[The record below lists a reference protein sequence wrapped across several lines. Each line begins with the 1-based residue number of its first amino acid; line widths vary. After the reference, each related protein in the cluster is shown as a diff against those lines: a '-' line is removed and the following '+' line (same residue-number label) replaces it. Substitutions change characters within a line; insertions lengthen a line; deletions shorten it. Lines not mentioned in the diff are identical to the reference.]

1 MFRFAAAFLIS
12 FMLCTFPVQAA
23 GFEQTFK
30 EAQAAYKTGKYAD
43 AAKLFAQTA
52 DLLKKAKET
61 AKAQMV
67 LGNAAIAYMQAEDYA
82 SAVKVYENLL
92 SNPGKT
98 EQGVLLKS
106 YKNLVIC
113 HSHLEQHA
121 LKIQTLER
129 MMQALPKLPKAEI
142 SNVYAQMGD
151 AYRALEIYAP
161 ASAAYDK
168 AAHLLPQDADP
179 RVRGRLLTAMGLC
192 QGNMGDFTGASENLA
207 KARELAARISEPL
220 TVAESDSNLGILYWE
235 RGDYPQALQLLNNS
249 LETERKNTLRRNE
262 GVDLNNLGLVK
273 KSMGYFPDAM
283 RAFEDALAIAR
294 EVGNVKDEAIAL
306 SNRALLNRITGK
318 LSEARADY
326 RAALELYERTGFQ
339 EGKAGA
345 LLGVGKIAEREDR
358 DLETALN
365 CYREALDIYSQL
377 RLPRNQA
384 EALLQIGGVL
394 KQTALPGRT
403 SRDLVFDDE
412 PTVPKIDKTEALAE
426 AEKAYQSALLLAEQ
440 VGSKEMLWAAHQGL
454 GFCAFQKGQPE
465 DALEHYTFA
474 INLVTAMRTSLESV
488 ELLGEYMAGKEDL
501 YSEAMEVC
509 ARLHGETQDVKYLEM
524 QMQFDETLRNEIQ
537 KASAALVR
545 MEFADTDKQK
555 LYDKLVT
562 LGRKQAKAESS
573 VPVVVSVSADAS
585 EETKLVHKIK
595 TEEAEKQKATVQQ
608 LDQEYQT
615 FLTEWKEKYP
625 GDAVIFESSA
635 RLDIPKIQQALS
647 DDQGL
652 IHYMELPDQ
661 LIIVYI
667 SKHGVDSRLVNIS
680 QQELNNI
687 IQREFLVEYI
697 EGYGHK
703 KTTPTQKE
711 EQKYFDKSI
720 FILSK
725 LYTYLIDPIQDL
737 ISEKNRLYISA
748 SGFLAQVPFSAL
760 VSGTHNG
767 KPNFLIE
774 QYDIGYIRPSF
785 IYTLNRDN
793 PKGKVKKMLAV
804 ANPYNINFA
813 MPLLLGTIS
822 EVEKANNFLKVD
834 QIEKTI
840 GLEALKENQKTG
852 EQESIIEYI
861 SSIFP
866 QLPNP
871 PDRPTEKWFR
881 EKITNNTYEI
891 IYFAT
896 HGMPYSNT
904 YSTLKPAIKAKN
916 KGTNIGD
923 SWEKAIKMVERNL
936 NTQSPLNGF
945 LYLSSNPEDNIL
957 ENDINKEQDGLLTI
971 KEIIE
976 LPDSN
981 FFNTRYVILS
991 ACNTGVTFV
1000 PFYIKN
1006 DFGDELFNNKEIE
1019 KDLRNIGWIP
1029 GIDQVSFVETFMR
1042 KGVLNV
1048 FGTLWF
1054 ADDEMSSIIM
1064 TKFMYNLIEQGEN
1077 TDAVSAF
1084 SSAQRSIV
1092 VDAKNNK
1099 KIGSFS
1105 IPHHP
1110 FLWAVGAVFGK

>member
-1 MFRFAAAFLIS
+1 MFRFAAAFLVS
-12 FMLCTFPVQAA
+12 FMLCTAPVQAA

-43 AAKLFAQTA
+43 AARLFVQTA

-82 SAVKVYENLL
+82 SAVTIYENLL
-92 SNPGKT
+92 SNPGKAD
-98 EQGVLLKS
+98 QKILLNS

-129 MMQALPKLPKAEI
+129 MMQALPKLPKAEL

-192 QGNMGDFTGASENLA
+192 QGNLGDFASASESLTQA
-207 KARELAARISEPL
+207 KELAARISEPL
-220 TVAESDSNLGILYWE
+220 TLAESGSNLGILYWE

-384 EALLQIGGVL
+384 EALLQIGGVF

-412 PTVPKIDKTEALAE
+412 PAVPKIDKTEALAE
-426 AEKAYQSALLLAEQ
+426 AEKAYQSAFQLAEQ

-454 GFCAFQKGQPE
+454 GFCAFQKGRPE
-465 DALEHYTFA
+465 EALEHYTLA

-509 ARLHGETQDVKYLEM
+509 ARLHEATQDVKYLEM

-537 KASAALVR
+537 KASAALVQ
-545 MEFADTDKQK
+545 MEFADANKQK
-555 LYDKLVT
+555 LYDKLVA

-573 VPVVVSVSADAS
+573 VPVVAPVPADAS

-595 TEEAEKQKATVQQ
+595 TEEAKKQKATVQQ
-608 LDQEYQT
+608 LDQDYQT
-615 FLTEWKEKYP
+615 LLTEWKEKYP

-647 DDQGL
+647 DDQIL
-652 IHYMELPDQ
+652 LHYMQFTDQ
-661 LIIVYI
+661 LIIVCI
-667 SKHGVDSRLVNIS
+667 SNDKVDSRIINVS
-680 QQELNNI
+680 QKELNDI
-687 IQREFLVEYI
+687 IQKKFLVEYI
-697 EGYGHK
+697 EGYGRNDDN
-703 KTTPTQKE
+703 QKE
-711 EQKYFDKSI
+711 EQYLNKSI
-720 FILSK
+720 SILSN
-725 LYTYLIDPIQDL
+725 LYTYLINPIHDL
-737 ISEKNRLYISA
+737 VLNKNRLYIS
-748 SGFLAQVPFSAL
+748 SDGFLAQVPFCAL
-760 VSGTHNG
+760 VSDIHNG
-767 KPNFLIE
+767 KPIFLIE
-774 QYDIGYIRPSF
+774 KYDIAYIRPSF
-785 IYTLNRDN
+785 IYALNRAN
-793 PKGKVKKMLAV
+793 PKVKVKKMLAV
-804 ANPYNINFA
+804 ANPYNINFS
-813 MPLLLGTIS
+813 MPLLPGTIS
-822 EVEKANNFLKVD
+822 EIERANNFLKVD
-834 QIEKTI
+834 QLEKTI
-840 GLEALKENQKTG
+840 GLEALKENKETKKP
-852 EQESIIEYI
+852 ESIQEYI
-861 SSIFP
+861 SNIFP
-866 QLPNP
+866 ELPIP
-871 PDRPTEKWFR
+871 PDRPTEQWFR
-881 EKITNNTYEI
+881 EKIANNTYEI

-904 YSTLKPAIKAKN
+904 YSTLKPAIKKAKN
-916 KGTNIGD
+916 NGKLSD
-923 SWEKAIKMVERNL
+923 EWKRKIKMAEKNL

-945 LYLSSNPEDNIL
+945 LYLSSNFDDNIFD
-957 ENDINKEQDGLLTI
+957 NDIAKEQDGLLTM

-976 LPDSN
+976 LPDSQ
-981 FFNTRYVILS
+981 FINTRYVILS

-1000 PFYIKN
+1000 PLYIKN
-1006 DFGDELFNNKEIE
+1006 DFSDALFDDKEIE

-1029 GIDQVSFVETFMR
+1029 GIDQISFVETFMK

-1048 FGTLWF
+1048 YATLWF
-1054 ADDEMSSIIM
+1054 ADDKASAHLLSHFVKELVSQGQ
-1064 TKFMYNLIEQGEN
+1064 EQ
-1077 TDAVSAF
+1077 DAVAAF
-1084 SSAQRSIV
+1084 SKAQRNFII
-1092 VDAKNNK
+1092 DCKEGKNPL
-1099 KIGSFS
+1099 GYPS
-1105 IPHHP
+1105 PPLHP
-1110 FLWAVGAVFGK
+1110 YFWAVGALFGK

>member
-1 MFRFAAAFLIS
+1 MFRFAAAFLVS
-12 FMLCTFPVQAA
+12 FMLCTLPVQAA

-30 EAQAAYKTGKYAD
+30 EAQAAYKTRKYAD
-43 AAKLFAQTA
+43 AARLFVQTA

-82 SAVKVYENLL
+82 SAVTIYENLL
-92 SNPGKT
+92 SNPGKAD
-98 EQGVLLKS
+98 QKILLKS

-192 QGNMGDFTGASENLA
+192 QGNMGDFASASESLTQA
-207 KARELAARISEPL
+207 KELAARISEPL

-412 PTVPKIDKTEALAE
+412 PTVPKIGKTEALAE

-465 DALEHYTFA
+465 EALEHYTFA

-509 ARLHGETQDVKYLEM
+509 ARLHEATQDVKYLEM

-545 MEFADTDKQK
+545 MEFADTNKQK
-555 LYDKLVT
+555 LYDKLVA
-562 LGRKQAKAESS
+562 LGRKQAKAEST
-573 VPVVVSVSADAS
+573 VPVVAPVPADAS

-595 TEEAEKQKATVQQ
+595 TEEAKKQRATVQQ
-608 LDQEYQT
+608 LDQDYQT
-615 FLTEWKEKYP
+615 LLAEWKEKYP

-647 DDQGL
+647 DDQIL
-652 IHYMELPDQ
+652 LHYMQLTDQ
-661 LIIVYI
+661 LIIVCI
-667 SKHGVDSRLVNIS
+667 SKDKVDSRIINVS
-680 QQELNNI
+680 QKELNDI
-687 IQREFLVEYI
+687 IQKKFLVEYI
-697 EGYGHK
+697 EGYGRNDDH
-703 KTTPTQKE
+703 QKE
-711 EQKYFDKSI
+711 ELYLNKSI
-720 FILSK
+720 SILSN
-725 LYTYLIDPIQDL
+725 LYTYLINPIQDL
-737 ISEKNRLYISA
+737 VLNKNRLYIS
-748 SGFLAQVPFSAL
+748 SDGFLAQVPFCAL
-760 VSGTHNG
+760 VSDIYNG

-774 QYDIGYIRPSF
+774 KYDIAYIRPSF
-785 IYTLNRDN
+785 IYTLNRAN
-793 PKGKVKKMLAV
+793 PKGKIKKMLAV

-813 MPLLLGTIS
+813 MRLLPGTIS

-834 QIEKTI
+834 QLEKTI
-840 GLEALKENQKTG
+840 GLEALKENEITKK
-852 EQESIIEYI
+852 QESIQEYI

-866 QLPNP
+866 ELPTP

-881 EKITNNTYEI
+881 DKINNNTYEI

-904 YSTLKPAIKAKN
+904 YSTLKPAIKKAKN
-916 KGTNIGD
+916 NGNLSDAWKR
-923 SWEKAIKMVERNL
+923 KIKMAEKNL

-945 LYLSSNPEDNIL
+945 LYLSSNLDDNIFD
-957 ENDINKEQDGLLTI
+957 NDIAKEQDGLLTM

-976 LPDSN
+976 LPDSQ
-981 FFNTRYVILS
+981 FINTRYVILS

-1000 PFYIKN
+1000 PLYIKN
-1006 DFGDELFNNKEIE
+1006 DFGDALFDDKEIE

-1029 GIDQVSFVETFMR
+1029 GIDQISFVETFMK

-1048 FGTLWF
+1048 YATLWF
-1054 ADDEMSSIIM
+1054 ADDKASAHLLSY
-1064 TKFMYNLIEQGEN
+1064 FMKELVSQGQEQ
-1077 TDAVSAF
+1077 DAVAAF
-1084 SSAQRSIV
+1084 SKAQRNFIT
-1092 VDAKNNK
+1092 DCKEGKNPL
-1099 KIGSFS
+1099 GYPS
-1105 IPHHP
+1105 PPLHP
-1110 FLWAVGAVFGK
+1110 YFWAVGALFGK

>member
-1 MFRFAAAFLIS
+1 MFRFAAAFLVS
-12 FMLCTFPVQAA
+12 FMLCTLPVQAA
-23 GFEQTFK
+23 VFEQTFK

-43 AAKLFAQTA
+43 AARLFVQTA

-82 SAVKVYENLL
+82 SAVTIYENLL
-92 SNPGKT
+92 SNPGKAD
-98 EQGVLLKS
+98 QKILLKS

-192 QGNMGDFTGASENLA
+192 QGNMGDFASASESLTQA
-207 KARELAARISEPL
+207 KELAARISEPL

-412 PTVPKIDKTEALAE
+412 PTVPKIGKTEALAE

-465 DALEHYTFA
+465 EALEHYTFA

-509 ARLHGETQDVKYLEM
+509 ARLHEATQDVKYLEM

-545 MEFADTDKQK
+545 MEFADTNKQK
-555 LYDKLVT
+555 LYDKLVA
-562 LGRKQAKAESS
+562 LGRKQAKAEST
-573 VPVVVSVSADAS
+573 VPVVAPVPADAS

-595 TEEAEKQKATVQQ
+595 TEEAKKQRATVQQ
-608 LDQEYQT
+608 LDQDYQT
-615 FLTEWKEKYP
+615 LLAEWKEKYP

-647 DDQGL
+647 DDQIL
-652 IHYMELPDQ
+652 LHYMQLTDQ
-661 LIIVYI
+661 LIIVCI
-667 SKHGVDSRLVNIS
+667 SKDKVDSRIINVS
-680 QQELNNI
+680 QKELNDI
-687 IQREFLVEYI
+687 IQKKFLVEYI
-697 EGYGHK
+697 EGYGRNDDH
-703 KTTPTQKE
+703 QKE
-711 EQKYFDKSI
+711 ELYLNKSI
-720 FILSK
+720 SILSN
-725 LYTYLIDPIQDL
+725 LYTYLINPIQDL
-737 ISEKNRLYISA
+737 VLNKNRLYIS
-748 SGFLAQVPFSAL
+748 SDGFLAQVPFCAL
-760 VSGTHNG
+760 VSDIYNG

-774 QYDIGYIRPSF
+774 KYDIAYIRPSF
-785 IYTLNRDN
+785 IYTLNRAN
-793 PKGKVKKMLAV
+793 PKGKIKKMLAV

-813 MPLLLGTIS
+813 MRLLPGTIS

-834 QIEKTI
+834 QLEKTI
-840 GLEALKENQKTG
+840 GLEALKENEITKK
-852 EQESIIEYI
+852 QESIQEYI

-866 QLPNP
+866 ELPTP

-881 EKITNNTYEI
+881 DKINNNTYEI

-904 YSTLKPAIKAKN
+904 YSTLKPAIKKAKN
-916 KGTNIGD
+916 NGNLSDAWKR
-923 SWEKAIKMVERNL
+923 KIKMAEKNL

-945 LYLSSNPEDNIL
+945 LYLSSNLDDNIFD
-957 ENDINKEQDGLLTI
+957 NDIAKEQDGLLTM

-976 LPDSN
+976 LPDSQ
-981 FFNTRYVILS
+981 FINTRYVILS

-1000 PFYIKN
+1000 PLYIKN
-1006 DFGDELFNNKEIE
+1006 DFGDALFDDKEIE

-1029 GIDQVSFVETFMR
+1029 GIDQISFVETFMK

-1048 FGTLWF
+1048 YATLWF
-1054 ADDEMSSIIM
+1054 ADDKASAHLLSY
-1064 TKFMYNLIEQGEN
+1064 FMKELVSQGQEQ
-1077 TDAVSAF
+1077 DAVAAF
-1084 SSAQRSIV
+1084 SKAQRNFIT
-1092 VDAKNNK
+1092 DCKEGKNPL
-1099 KIGSFS
+1099 GYPS
-1105 IPHHP
+1105 PPLHP
-1110 FLWAVGAVFGK
+1110 YFWAVGALFGK

>member
-1 MFRFAAAFLIS
+1 MFRFAAAFLVS
-12 FMLCTFPVQAA
+12 FMLCTLPVQAA

-43 AAKLFAQTA
+43 AARLFVQTA

-82 SAVKVYENLL
+82 SAVTIYENLL
-92 SNPGKT
+92 SNPGKAD
-98 EQGVLLKS
+98 QKILLKS

-192 QGNMGDFTGASENLA
+192 QGNMGDFASASESLTQA
-207 KARELAARISEPL
+207 KELAARISEPL

-306 SNRALLNRITGK
+306 SNRTLLNRITGK

-412 PTVPKIDKTEALAE
+412 PTVPKIGKTEALAE

-465 DALEHYTFA
+465 EALEHYTFA

-509 ARLHGETQDVKYLEM
+509 ARLHEATQDVKYLEM

-545 MEFADTDKQK
+545 MEFADTNKQK
-555 LYDKLVT
+555 LYDKLVA
-562 LGRKQAKAESS
+562 LGRKQAKAEST
-573 VPVVVSVSADAS
+573 VPVVAPVPADAS

-595 TEEAEKQKATVQQ
+595 TEEAKKQRATVQQ
-608 LDQEYQT
+608 LDQDYQT
-615 FLTEWKEKYP
+615 LLAEWKEKYP

-647 DDQGL
+647 DDQIL
-652 IHYMELPDQ
+652 LHYMQLTDQ
-661 LIIVYI
+661 LIIVCI
-667 SKHGVDSRLVNIS
+667 SKDKVDSRIINVS
-680 QQELNNI
+680 QKELNDI
-687 IQREFLVEYI
+687 IQKKFLVEYI
-697 EGYGHK
+697 EGYGRNDDH
-703 KTTPTQKE
+703 QKE
-711 EQKYFDKSI
+711 ELYLNKSI
-720 FILSK
+720 SILSN
-725 LYTYLIDPIQDL
+725 LYTYLINPIQDL
-737 ISEKNRLYISA
+737 VLNKNRLYIS
-748 SGFLAQVPFSAL
+748 SDGFLAQVPFCAL
-760 VSGTHNG
+760 VSDIYNG

-774 QYDIGYIRPSF
+774 KYDIAYIRPSF
-785 IYTLNRDN
+785 IYTLNRAN
-793 PKGKVKKMLAV
+793 PKGKIKKMLAV

-813 MPLLLGTIS
+813 MRLLPGTIS

-834 QIEKTI
+834 QLEKTI
-840 GLEALKENQKTG
+840 GLEALKENEITKK
-852 EQESIIEYI
+852 QESIQEYI

-866 QLPNP
+866 ELPTP

-881 EKITNNTYEI
+881 DKINNNTYEI

-904 YSTLKPAIKAKN
+904 YSTLKPAIKKAKN
-916 KGTNIGD
+916 NGNLSDAWKR
-923 SWEKAIKMVERNL
+923 KIKMAEKNL

-945 LYLSSNPEDNIL
+945 LYLSSNLDDNIFD
-957 ENDINKEQDGLLTI
+957 NDIAKEQDGLLTM

-976 LPDSN
+976 LPDSQ
-981 FFNTRYVILS
+981 FINTRYVILS

-1000 PFYIKN
+1000 PLYIKN
-1006 DFGDELFNNKEIE
+1006 DFGDALFDDKEIE

-1029 GIDQVSFVETFMR
+1029 GIDQISFVETFMK

-1048 FGTLWF
+1048 YATLWF
-1054 ADDEMSSIIM
+1054 ADDKASAHLLSY
-1064 TKFMYNLIEQGEN
+1064 FMKELVSQGQEQ
-1077 TDAVSAF
+1077 DAVAAF
-1084 SSAQRSIV
+1084 SKAQRNFIT
-1092 VDAKNNK
+1092 DCKEGKNPL
-1099 KIGSFS
+1099 GYPS
-1105 IPHHP
+1105 PPLHP
-1110 FLWAVGAVFGK
+1110 YFWAVGALFGK

>member
-1 MFRFAAAFLIS
+1 MFRFAAAFLVS
-12 FMLCTFPVQAA
+12 FMLCTLPVQAA

-43 AAKLFAQTA
+43 AARLFVQTA

-82 SAVKVYENLL
+82 SAVTIYENLL
-92 SNPGKT
+92 SNPGKAD
-98 EQGVLLKS
+98 QKILLKS

-192 QGNMGDFTGASENLA
+192 QGNMGDFASASESLTQA
-207 KARELAARISEPL
+207 KELAARISEPL

-412 PTVPKIDKTEALAE
+412 PTVPKIGKTEALAE

-454 GFCAFQKGQPE
+454 GFCSFQKGQPE
-465 DALEHYTFA
+465 EALEHYTFA

-509 ARLHGETQDVKYLEM
+509 ARLHEATQDVKYLEM

-545 MEFADTDKQK
+545 MEFADTNKQK
-555 LYDKLVT
+555 LYDKLVA
-562 LGRKQAKAESS
+562 LGRKQAKAEST
-573 VPVVVSVSADAS
+573 VPVVAPVPADAS

-595 TEEAEKQKATVQQ
+595 TEEAKKQRATVQQ
-608 LDQEYQT
+608 LDQDYQT
-615 FLTEWKEKYP
+615 LLAEWKEKYP

-647 DDQGL
+647 DDQIL
-652 IHYMELPDQ
+652 LHYMQLTDQ
-661 LIIVYI
+661 LIIVCI
-667 SKHGVDSRLVNIS
+667 SKDKVDSRIINVS
-680 QQELNNI
+680 QKELNDI
-687 IQREFLVEYI
+687 IQKKFLVEYI
-697 EGYGHK
+697 EGYGRNDDH
-703 KTTPTQKE
+703 QKE
-711 EQKYFDKSI
+711 ELYLNKSI
-720 FILSK
+720 SILSN
-725 LYTYLIDPIQDL
+725 LYTYLINPIQDL
-737 ISEKNRLYISA
+737 VLNKNRLYIS
-748 SGFLAQVPFSAL
+748 SDGFLAQVPFCAL
-760 VSGTHNG
+760 VSDIYNG

-774 QYDIGYIRPSF
+774 KYDIAYIRPSF
-785 IYTLNRDN
+785 IYTLNRAN
-793 PKGKVKKMLAV
+793 PKGKIKKMLAV

-813 MPLLLGTIS
+813 MRLLPGTIS

-834 QIEKTI
+834 QLEKTI
-840 GLEALKENQKTG
+840 GLEALKENEITKK
-852 EQESIIEYI
+852 QESIQEYI

-866 QLPNP
+866 ELPTP

-881 EKITNNTYEI
+881 DKINNNTYEI

-904 YSTLKPAIKAKN
+904 YSTLKPAIKKAKN
-916 KGTNIGD
+916 NGNLSDAWKR
-923 SWEKAIKMVERNL
+923 KIKMAEKNL

-945 LYLSSNPEDNIL
+945 LYLSSNLDDNIFD
-957 ENDINKEQDGLLTI
+957 NDIAKEQDGLLTM

-976 LPDSN
+976 LPDSQ
-981 FFNTRYVILS
+981 FINTRYVILS

-1000 PFYIKN
+1000 PLYIKN
-1006 DFGDELFNNKEIE
+1006 DFGDALFDDKEIE

-1029 GIDQVSFVETFMR
+1029 GIDQISFVETFMK

-1048 FGTLWF
+1048 YATLWF
-1054 ADDEMSSIIM
+1054 ADDKASAHLLSY
-1064 TKFMYNLIEQGEN
+1064 FMKELVSQGQEQ
-1077 TDAVSAF
+1077 DAVAAF
-1084 SSAQRSIV
+1084 SKAQRNFIT
-1092 VDAKNNK
+1092 DCKEGKNPL
-1099 KIGSFS
+1099 GYPS
-1105 IPHHP
+1105 PPLHP
-1110 FLWAVGAVFGK
+1110 YFWAVGALFGK

>member
-1 MFRFAAAFLIS
+1 MFRFAAAFLVS

-82 SAVKVYENLL
+82 SAVTVYENLL

-98 EQGVLLKS
+98 DQKVLLKS

-192 QGNMGDFTGASENLA
+192 QGNMGDFAGASENLA
-207 KARELAARISEPL
+207 KAKELAARINEPL
-220 TVAESDSNLGILYWE
+220 TLAESDSNLGILYWE
-235 RGDYPQALQLLNNS
+235 RGDYPQALQLLNGS

-273 KSMGYFPDAM
+273 KSMGYFPDAI

-294 EVGNVKDEAIAL
+294 EVGNAKDEAIAL

-358 DLETALN
+358 DLETALS

-377 RLPRNQA
+377 YLPRNQA

-474 INLVTAMRTSLESV
+474 INLVTTMRTSLESV

-573 VPVVVSVSADAS
+573 VPVVASVSADAS

-595 TEEAEKQKATVQQ
+595 TEEAEKQKTTVQQ
-608 LDQEYQT
+608 LDQDYQT
-615 FLTEWKEKYP
+615 LLTEWKEKYP

-647 DDQGL
+647 DDQVL
-652 IHYMELPDQ
+652 LHYMQLTDQ
-661 LIIVYI
+661 LVIVCI
-667 SKHGVDSRLVNIS
+667 SKYRIESKIVNIS
-680 QQELNNI
+680 QKELNNLI
-687 IQREFLVEYI
+687 CKEFLVKYI
-697 EGYGHK
+697 EGSRSLGKSPESDK
-703 KTTPTQKE
+703 KH
-711 EQKYFDKSI
+711 FSI
-720 FILSK
+720 AINILSE
-725 LYTYLIDPIQDL
+725 LYKYLINPIEVN
-737 ISEKNRLYISA
+737 IAHKRTLYIS
-748 SGFLAQVPFSAL
+748 SGGFLAQVPFSAL
-760 VSGTHNG
+760 ISSIENKIPH
-767 KPNFLIE
+767 FLVE
-774 QYDIGYIRPSF
+774 KFNIGNIRPSF
-785 IYTLNRDN
+785 ISALYVADQKKPARTL
-793 PKGKVKKMLAV
+793 LAV
-804 ANPYNINFA
+804 GNPHNKNIVILKDLPGA
-813 MPLLLGTIS
+813 KK
-822 EVEKANNFLKVD
+822 EVENIYNFLSKHSMETDVKY
-834 QIEKTI
+834 EE
-840 GLEALKENQKTG
+840 EATDIWMIDKFT
-852 EQESIIEYI
+852 
-861 SSIFP
+861 
-866 QLPNP
+866 
-871 PDRPTEKWFR
+871 
-881 EKITNNTYEI
+881 TNSYEI
-891 IYFAT
+891 LYFAT
-896 HGMPYSNT
+896 HGVPYSEIYYT
-904 YSTLKPAIKAKN
+904 YDLFYKQVSEQFGEEKIKA
-916 KGTNIGD
+916 
-923 SWEKAIKMVERNL
+923 EKEFITDNL
-936 NTQSPLNGF
+936 PTFSPLNG
-945 LYLSSNPEDNIL
+945 YLFMSPNEIKKSS
-957 ENDINKEQDGLLTI
+957 GLLTI
-971 KEIIE
+971 KKIME
-976 LPDSN
+976 LPDSS
-981 FFNTRYVILS
+981 FVNTRYVILS
-991 ACNTGVTFV
+991 ACNTGVTFA
-1000 PFYIKN
+1000 PKTLKKDITINKFLESK
-1006 DFGDELFNNKEIE
+1006 DMEKELRKT
-1019 KDLRNIGWIP
+1019 GWIP
-1029 GIDQVSFVETFMR
+1029 GVDQISFVDAFMR
-1042 KGVLNV
+1042 KKVDNV
-1048 FGTLWF
+1048 YGTLWF
-1054 ADDEMSSIIM
+1054 ADDDASAYLMNH
-1064 TKFMYNLIEQGEN
+1064 FIENIVAQKEKQN
-1077 TDAVSAF
+1077 AVAAF
-1084 SSAQRSIV
+1084 SETQRQYIKES
-1092 VDAKNNK
+1092 KNGEKPLGNK
-1099 KIGSFS
+1099 CFV
-1105 IPHHP
+1105 PLHP
-1110 FLWAVGAVFGK
+1110 YFWAVGALFGK

>member
-1 MFRFAAAFLIS
+1 MFRFAAAFLVS
-12 FMLCTFPVQAA
+12 FMLCTLPVQAA

-43 AAKLFAQTA
+43 AARLFVQTA

-82 SAVKVYENLL
+82 SAVTIYENLL
-92 SNPGKT
+92 SNPGKAD
-98 EQGVLLKS
+98 QKILLKS

-179 RVRGRLLTAMGLC
+179 RVRGRFLTAMGLC
-192 QGNMGDFTGASENLA
+192 QGNMGDFASASESLTQA
-207 KARELAARISEPL
+207 KELAARISEPL

-412 PTVPKIDKTEALAE
+412 PTVPKIGKTEALAE

-465 DALEHYTFA
+465 EALEHYTFA

-509 ARLHGETQDVKYLEM
+509 ARLHEATQDVKYLEM

-545 MEFADTDKQK
+545 MEFADTNKQK
-555 LYDKLVT
+555 LYDKLVA
-562 LGRKQAKAESS
+562 LGRKQAKAEST
-573 VPVVVSVSADAS
+573 VPVVAPVPADAS

-595 TEEAEKQKATVQQ
+595 TEEAKKQRATVQQ
-608 LDQEYQT
+608 LDQDYQT
-615 FLTEWKEKYP
+615 LLAEWKEKYP

-647 DDQGL
+647 DDQIL
-652 IHYMELPDQ
+652 LHYMQLTDQ
-661 LIIVYI
+661 LIIVCI
-667 SKHGVDSRLVNIS
+667 SKDKVDSRIINVS
-680 QQELNNI
+680 QKELNDI
-687 IQREFLVEYI
+687 IQKKFLVEYI
-697 EGYGHK
+697 EGYGRNDDH
-703 KTTPTQKE
+703 QKE
-711 EQKYFDKSI
+711 ELYLNKSI
-720 FILSK
+720 SILSN
-725 LYTYLIDPIQDL
+725 LYTYLINPIQDL
-737 ISEKNRLYISA
+737 VLNKNRLYIS
-748 SGFLAQVPFSAL
+748 SDGFLAQVPFCAL
-760 VSGTHNG
+760 VSDIYNG

-774 QYDIGYIRPSF
+774 KYDIAYIRPSF
-785 IYTLNRDN
+785 IYTLNRAN
-793 PKGKVKKMLAV
+793 PKGKIKKMLAV

-813 MPLLLGTIS
+813 MRLLPGTIS

-834 QIEKTI
+834 QLEKTI
-840 GLEALKENQKTG
+840 GLEALKENEITKK
-852 EQESIIEYI
+852 QESIQEYI

-866 QLPNP
+866 ELPTP

-881 EKITNNTYEI
+881 DKINNNTYEI

-904 YSTLKPAIKAKN
+904 YSTLKPAIKKAKN
-916 KGTNIGD
+916 NGNLSDAWKR
-923 SWEKAIKMVERNL
+923 KIKMAEKNL

-945 LYLSSNPEDNIL
+945 LYLSSNLDDNIFD
-957 ENDINKEQDGLLTI
+957 NDIAKEQDGLLTM

-976 LPDSN
+976 LPDSQ
-981 FFNTRYVILS
+981 FINTRYVILS

-1000 PFYIKN
+1000 PLYIKN
-1006 DFGDELFNNKEIE
+1006 DFGDALFDDKEIE

-1029 GIDQVSFVETFMR
+1029 GIDQISFVETFMK

-1048 FGTLWF
+1048 YATLWF
-1054 ADDEMSSIIM
+1054 ADDKASAHLLSY
-1064 TKFMYNLIEQGEN
+1064 FMKELVSQGQEQ
-1077 TDAVSAF
+1077 DAVAAF
-1084 SSAQRSIV
+1084 SKAQRNFIT
-1092 VDAKNNK
+1092 DCKEGKNPL
-1099 KIGSFS
+1099 GYPS
-1105 IPHHP
+1105 PPLHP
-1110 FLWAVGAVFGK
+1110 YFWAVGALFGK

>member
-1 MFRFAAAFLIS
+1 MFRFAAAFLVS
-12 FMLCTFPVQAA
+12 FMLCTAPVQAA

-43 AAKLFAQTA
+43 AARLFVQTA

-82 SAVKVYENLL
+82 SAVTIYENLL
-92 SNPGKT
+92 SNPGKAD
-98 EQGVLLKS
+98 QKILLKS

-192 QGNMGDFTGASENLA
+192 QGNMGDFAGASENLA
-207 KARELAARISEPL
+207 KAKELAARINEPL
-220 TVAESDSNLGILYWE
+220 TLAESDSNLGILYWE

-465 DALEHYTFA
+465 EALEHYTFA

-555 LYDKLVT
+555 LYDKLVA
-562 LGRKQAKAESS
+562 LGRKQAKAEST
-573 VPVVVSVSADAS
+573 VPVVAPVPTEAS

-595 TEEAEKQKATVQQ
+595 TEEAKKQKATVQQ
-608 LDQEYQT
+608 LDQDYQT
-615 FLTEWKEKYP
+615 LLTEWKEKYP

-647 DDQGL
+647 DDQVL
-652 IHYMELPDQ
+652 LHYMQLPDK
-661 LIIVYI
+661 LVIVCI
-667 SKHGVDSRLVNIS
+667 SNDRVDSKIVNIS
-680 QQELNNI
+680 KKELDEAI
-687 IQREFLVEYI
+687 RKQFLVEYI
-697 EGYGHK
+697 QTYGSK
-703 KTTPTQKE
+703 SPPTPSAE
-711 EQKYFDKSI
+711 LDYMDKSVS
-720 FILSK
+720 ILSI
-725 LYTYLIDPIQDL
+725 LHNCLILPINNL
-737 ISEKNRLYISA
+737 LKNKKRLYICA
-748 SGFLAQVPFSAL
+748 GGFIAQVPFSAL
-760 VSGTHNG
+760 VSSYEDKNPH
-767 KPNFLIE
+767 FLIDD
-774 QYDIGYIRPSF
+774 YDIGNIRPSF
-785 IYTLNRDN
+785 ISALTDPNKKSSDKTL
-793 PKGKVKKMLAV
+793 LAV
-804 ANPYNINFA
+804 GNPHNN
-813 MPLLLGTIS
+813 TIYMKNLDGA
-822 EVEKANNFLKVD
+822 EKEIQNVNSTLY
-834 QIEKTI
+834 
-840 GLEALKENQKTG
+840 KENFIKDIQYTNTAN
-852 EQESIIEYI
+852 I
-861 SSIFP
+861 SWVMDNIKKSS
-866 QLPNP
+866 
-871 PDRPTEKWFR
+871 
-881 EKITNNTYEI
+881 YEI

-896 HGMPYSNT
+896 HSMPYSET
-904 YSTLKPAIKAKN
+904 YSSWHIKYNTLVNYFKRNFNKIDWNGKKFATTAEEAEQIMIKQKAV
-916 KGTNIGD
+916 I
-923 SWEKAIKMVERNL
+923 EKELPSMSFL
-936 NTQSPLNGF
+936 NSY
-945 LYLSSNPEDNIL
+945 LYMADEQNDN
-957 ENDINKEQDGLLTI
+957 GLLTI
-971 KEIIE
+971 KKIME
-976 LPDSN
+976 LPDSS
-981 FFNTRYVILS
+981 FLQTRYVILS
-991 ACNTGVTFV
+991 ACNTGVIFAPKTLKDERTFT
-1000 PFYIKN
+1000 
-1006 DFGDELFNNKEIE
+1006 DFNQSENMEEELRKV
-1019 KDLRNIGWIP
+1019 GWIP
-1029 GIDQVSFVETFMR
+1029 GIDQVSFVDVFMR
-1042 KGVLNV
+1042 RKVNNV
-1048 FGTLWF
+1048 YGTLWF
-1054 ADDEMSSIIM
+1054 ADDAASAYLMSH
-1064 TKFMYNLIEQGEN
+1064 FMKKLVNQGEHQ
-1077 TDAVSAF
+1077 DAVAAF
-1084 SSAQRSIV
+1084 SETQRQYIKES
-1092 VDAKNNK
+1092 KEGK
-1099 KIGSFS
+1099 KPLGEDY
-1105 IPHHP
+1105 PVPLHP
-1110 FLWAVGAVFGK
+1110 YFWAVGALFGK

>member
-1 MFRFAAAFLIS
+1 MFRFAAAFLVS
-12 FMLCTFPVQAA
+12 FMLCTLPVQAA

-43 AAKLFAQTA
+43 AARLFVQTA

-82 SAVKVYENLL
+82 SAVTIYENLL
-92 SNPGKT
+92 SNPGKAD
-98 EQGVLLKS
+98 QKILLKS

-192 QGNMGDFTGASENLA
+192 QGNMGDFASASESLTQA
-207 KARELAARISEPL
+207 KELAARISEPL

-412 PTVPKIDKTEALAE
+412 PTVPKIGKTEALAE

-465 DALEHYTFA
+465 EALEHYTFA

-509 ARLHGETQDVKYLEM
+509 ARLHEATQDVKYLEM

-545 MEFADTDKQK
+545 MEFADTNKQK
-555 LYDKLVT
+555 LYDKLVA
-562 LGRKQAKAESS
+562 LGRKQAKAEST
-573 VPVVVSVSADAS
+573 VPVVAPVPADAS

-595 TEEAEKQKATVQQ
+595 TEEAKKQRATVQQ
-608 LDQEYQT
+608 LDQDYQT
-615 FLTEWKEKYP
+615 LLAEWKEKYP
-625 GDAVIFESSA
+625 DDAVIFESSA

-647 DDQGL
+647 DDQIL
-652 IHYMELPDQ
+652 LHYMQLTDQ
-661 LIIVYI
+661 LIIVCI
-667 SKHGVDSRLVNIS
+667 SKDKVDSRIINVS
-680 QQELNNI
+680 QKELNDI
-687 IQREFLVEYI
+687 IQKKFLVEYI
-697 EGYGHK
+697 EGYGRNDDH
-703 KTTPTQKE
+703 QKE
-711 EQKYFDKSI
+711 ELYLNKSI
-720 FILSK
+720 SILSN
-725 LYTYLIDPIQDL
+725 LYTYLINPIQDL
-737 ISEKNRLYISA
+737 VLNKNRLYIS
-748 SGFLAQVPFSAL
+748 SDGFLAQVPFCAL
-760 VSGTHNG
+760 VSDIYNG

-774 QYDIGYIRPSF
+774 KYDIAYIRPSF
-785 IYTLNRDN
+785 IYTLNRAN
-793 PKGKVKKMLAV
+793 PKGKIKKMLAV

-813 MPLLLGTIS
+813 MRLLPGTIS

-834 QIEKTI
+834 QLEKTI
-840 GLEALKENQKTG
+840 GLEALKENEITKK
-852 EQESIIEYI
+852 QESIQEYI

-866 QLPNP
+866 ELPTP

-881 EKITNNTYEI
+881 DKINNNTYEI

-904 YSTLKPAIKAKN
+904 YSTLKPAIKKAKN
-916 KGTNIGD
+916 NGNLSDAWKR
-923 SWEKAIKMVERNL
+923 KIKMAEKNL

-945 LYLSSNPEDNIL
+945 LYLSSNLDDNIFD
-957 ENDINKEQDGLLTI
+957 NDIAKEQDGLLTM

-976 LPDSN
+976 LPDSQ
-981 FFNTRYVILS
+981 FINTRYVILS

-1000 PFYIKN
+1000 PLYIKN
-1006 DFGDELFNNKEIE
+1006 DFGDALFDDKEIE
-1019 KDLRNIGWIP
+1019 KVLRNIGWIP
-1029 GIDQVSFVETFMR
+1029 GIDQISFVETFMK

-1048 FGTLWF
+1048 YATLWF
-1054 ADDEMSSIIM
+1054 ADDKASAHLLSY
-1064 TKFMYNLIEQGEN
+1064 FMKELVSQGQEQ
-1077 TDAVSAF
+1077 DAVAAF
-1084 SSAQRSIV
+1084 SKAQRNFIT
-1092 VDAKNNK
+1092 DCKEGKNPL
-1099 KIGSFS
+1099 GYPS
-1105 IPHHP
+1105 PPLHP
-1110 FLWAVGAVFGK
+1110 YFWAVGALFGK

>member
-1 MFRFAAAFLIS
+1 MFRFAAAFLVS
-12 FMLCTFPVQAA
+12 FMLCTLPVQAA

-43 AAKLFAQTA
+43 AARLFVQTA

-82 SAVKVYENLL
+82 SAVTIYENLL
-92 SNPGKT
+92 SNPGKAD
-98 EQGVLLKS
+98 QKILLKS

-192 QGNMGDFTGASENLA
+192 QGNMGDFASASESLTQA
-207 KARELAARISEPL
+207 KELAARISEPL

-412 PTVPKIDKTEALAE
+412 PTVPKIGKTEALAE

-465 DALEHYTFA
+465 EALEHYTFA

-501 YSEAMEVC
+501 YSEAMEGC
-509 ARLHGETQDVKYLEM
+509 ARLHEATQDVKYLEM

-545 MEFADTDKQK
+545 MEFADTNKQK
-555 LYDKLVT
+555 LYDKLVA
-562 LGRKQAKAESS
+562 LGRKQAKAEST
-573 VPVVVSVSADAS
+573 VPVVAPVPADAS

-595 TEEAEKQKATVQQ
+595 TEEAKKQRATVQQ
-608 LDQEYQT
+608 LDQDYQT
-615 FLTEWKEKYP
+615 LLAEWKEKYP

-647 DDQGL
+647 DDQIL
-652 IHYMELPDQ
+652 LHYMQLTDQ
-661 LIIVYI
+661 LIIVCI
-667 SKHGVDSRLVNIS
+667 SKDKVDSRIINVS
-680 QQELNNI
+680 QKELNDI
-687 IQREFLVEYI
+687 IQKKFLVEYI
-697 EGYGHK
+697 EGYGRNDDH
-703 KTTPTQKE
+703 QKE
-711 EQKYFDKSI
+711 ELYLNKSI
-720 FILSK
+720 SILSN
-725 LYTYLIDPIQDL
+725 LYTYLINPIQDL
-737 ISEKNRLYISA
+737 VLNKNRLYIS
-748 SGFLAQVPFSAL
+748 SDGFLAQVPFCAL
-760 VSGTHNG
+760 VSDIYNG

-774 QYDIGYIRPSF
+774 KYDIAYIRPSF
-785 IYTLNRDN
+785 IYTLNRAN
-793 PKGKVKKMLAV
+793 PKGKIKKMLAV

-813 MPLLLGTIS
+813 MRLLPGTIS

-834 QIEKTI
+834 QLEKTI
-840 GLEALKENQKTG
+840 GLEALKENEITKK
-852 EQESIIEYI
+852 QESIQEYI

-866 QLPNP
+866 ELPTP

-881 EKITNNTYEI
+881 DKINNNTYEI

-904 YSTLKPAIKAKN
+904 YSTLKPAIKKAKN
-916 KGTNIGD
+916 NGNLSDAWKR
-923 SWEKAIKMVERNL
+923 KIKMAEKNL

-945 LYLSSNPEDNIL
+945 LYLSSNLDDNIFD
-957 ENDINKEQDGLLTI
+957 NDIAKEQDGLLTM

-976 LPDSN
+976 LPDSQ
-981 FFNTRYVILS
+981 FINTRYVILS

-1000 PFYIKN
+1000 PLYIKN
-1006 DFGDELFNNKEIE
+1006 DFGDALFDDKEIE

-1029 GIDQVSFVETFMR
+1029 GIDQISFVETFMK

-1048 FGTLWF
+1048 YATLWF
-1054 ADDEMSSIIM
+1054 ADDKASAHLLSY
-1064 TKFMYNLIEQGEN
+1064 FMKELVSQGQEQ
-1077 TDAVSAF
+1077 DAVAAF
-1084 SSAQRSIV
+1084 SKAQRNFIT
-1092 VDAKNNK
+1092 DCKEGKNPL
-1099 KIGSFS
+1099 GYPS
-1105 IPHHP
+1105 PPLHP
-1110 FLWAVGAVFGK
+1110 YFWAVGALFGK

>member
-1 MFRFAAAFLIS
+1 MFRFAAAFLVS
-12 FMLCTFPVQAA
+12 FMLCTLPVQAA

-43 AAKLFAQTA
+43 AARLFVQTA

-82 SAVKVYENLL
+82 SAVTIYENLL
-92 SNPGKT
+92 SNPGKAD
-98 EQGVLLKS
+98 QKILLKS

-192 QGNMGDFTGASENLA
+192 QGNMGDFASASESLTQA
-207 KARELAARISEPL
+207 KELAARISEPL

-412 PTVPKIDKTEALAE
+412 PTVPKIGKTEALAE

-465 DALEHYTFA
+465 EALEHYTFA

-509 ARLHGETQDVKYLEM
+509 ARLHEATQDVKYLEM

-545 MEFADTDKQK
+545 MEFADTNKQK
-555 LYDKLVT
+555 LYDKLVA
-562 LGRKQAKAESS
+562 LGRKQAKAEST
-573 VPVVVSVSADAS
+573 VPVVAPVPADAS

-595 TEEAEKQKATVQQ
+595 TEEAKKQRATVQQ
-608 LDQEYQT
+608 LDQDYQT
-615 FLTEWKEKYP
+615 LLAEWKEKYP

-647 DDQGL
+647 DDQIL
-652 IHYMELPDQ
+652 LHYMQLTDQ
-661 LIIVYI
+661 LIIVCI
-667 SKHGVDSRLVNIS
+667 SKDKVDSRIINVS
-680 QQELNNI
+680 QKELNDI
-687 IQREFLVEYI
+687 IQKKFLVEYI
-697 EGYGHK
+697 EGYGRNDDH
-703 KTTPTQKE
+703 QKE
-711 EQKYFDKSI
+711 ELYLNKSI
-720 FILSK
+720 SILSN
-725 LYTYLIDPIQDL
+725 LYTYLINPIQDL
-737 ISEKNRLYISA
+737 VLNKNRLYIS
-748 SGFLAQVPFSAL
+748 SDGFLAQVPFCAL
-760 VSGTHNG
+760 VSDIYNG

-774 QYDIGYIRPSF
+774 KYDIAYIRPSF
-785 IYTLNRDN
+785 IYTLNRAN
-793 PKGKVKKMLAV
+793 PKGKIKKMLAV

-813 MPLLLGTIS
+813 MRLLPGTIS

-834 QIEKTI
+834 QLEKTI
-840 GLEALKENQKTG
+840 GLEALKENEITKK
-852 EQESIIEYI
+852 QESIQEYI

-866 QLPNP
+866 ELPTP

-881 EKITNNTYEI
+881 DKINNNTYEI

-904 YSTLKPAIKAKN
+904 YSTLKPAIKKAKN
-916 KGTNIGD
+916 NGNLSDAWKR
-923 SWEKAIKMVERNL
+923 KIKMAEKNL
-936 NTQSPLNGF
+936 NTQSPSNGF
-945 LYLSSNPEDNIL
+945 LYLSSNLDDNIFD
-957 ENDINKEQDGLLTI
+957 NDIAKEQDGLLTM

-976 LPDSN
+976 LPDSQ
-981 FFNTRYVILS
+981 FINTRYVILS

-1000 PFYIKN
+1000 PLYIKN
-1006 DFGDELFNNKEIE
+1006 DFGDALFDDKEIE

-1029 GIDQVSFVETFMR
+1029 GIDQISFVETFMK

-1048 FGTLWF
+1048 YATLWF
-1054 ADDEMSSIIM
+1054 ADDKASAHLLSY
-1064 TKFMYNLIEQGEN
+1064 FMKELVSQGQEQ
-1077 TDAVSAF
+1077 DAVAAF
-1084 SSAQRSIV
+1084 SKAQRNFIT
-1092 VDAKNNK
+1092 DCKEGKNPL
-1099 KIGSFS
+1099 GYPS
-1105 IPHHP
+1105 PPLHP
-1110 FLWAVGAVFGK
+1110 YFWAVGALFGK

>member
-1 MFRFAAAFLIS
+1 MFRFAAAFLVS
-12 FMLCTFPVQAA
+12 FMLCTLPVQAA

-43 AAKLFAQTA
+43 AAKLFVQTA
-52 DLLKKAKET
+52 DLLEKAKES

-67 LGNAAIAYMQAEDYA
+67 LGNAAIAYMQAEDYT
-82 SAVKVYENLL
+82 SAVKVYEKLL
-92 SNPGKT
+92 GKPGKT

-161 ASAAYDK
+161 ASSAYDK

-192 QGNMGDFTGASENLA
+192 QGNMGDFAGASENLA
-207 KARELAARISEPL
+207 KAKELAARINEPL
-220 TVAESDSNLGILYWE
+220 TLAESDSNLGILYWE
-235 RGDYPQALQLLNNS
+235 RGDYPQALQLLNGS

-365 CYREALDIYSQL
+365 CYREALDMYSQL

-465 DALEHYTFA
+465 EALEHYTFA

-608 LDQEYQT
+608 LDQDYQT

-647 DDQGL
+647 DDQIL
-652 IHYMELPDQ
+652 LHYMQLTDQ
-661 LIIVYI
+661 LVIVCI
-667 SKHGVDSRLVNIS
+667 SKDEVNSRIVKVS
-680 QQELNNI
+680 QKEIDETIRKQ
-687 IQREFLVEYI
+687 FLIEYI
-697 EGYGHK
+697 
-703 KTTPTQKE
+703 
-711 EQKYFDKSI
+711 QKYGGKQNAPSLFEEREYMDNSV

-725 LYTYLIDPIQDL
+725 LNNWLIFPIKDL
-737 ISEKNRLYISA
+737 IENKKRLYICA
-748 SGFLAQVPFSAL
+748 GGFIAQVPFSAL
-760 VSGTHNG
+760 VSSYEDKNPH
-767 KPNFLIE
+767 FLIE
-774 QYDIGYIRPSF
+774 DYDIGNIRPSF
-785 IYTLNRDN
+785 ISTLTDPN
-793 PKGKVKKMLAV
+793 KKSSDKTLLAV
-804 ANPYNINFA
+804 GNPHNNIIYMASLDGAEDEVKNINSTLSKETFIKDIQYTNMA
-813 MPLLLGTIS
+813 NIS
-822 EVEKANNFLKVD
+822 WVMDNLK
-834 QIEKTI
+834 K
-840 GLEALKENQKTG
+840 
-852 EQESIIEYI
+852 
-861 SSIFP
+861 SS
-866 QLPNP
+866 
-871 PDRPTEKWFR
+871 
-881 EKITNNTYEI
+881 YEI

-896 HGMPYSNT
+896 HSMPYSET
-904 YSTLKPAIKAKN
+904 YSTWHIKYNTLVNHYKKN
-916 KGTNIGD
+916 FNKIDWNGKKFATTAEEAEQIMIKQK
-923 SWEKAIKMVERNL
+923 SVIEKELPSMSFL
-936 NTQSPLNGF
+936 NSY
-945 LYLSSNPEDNIL
+945 LYMADEQNDN
-957 ENDINKEQDGLLTI
+957 GLLTI
-971 KEIIE
+971 KKIME
-976 LPDSN
+976 LPDSY
-981 FFNTRYVILS
+981 FLQTRYVILS
-991 ACNTGVTFV
+991 ACNTGVIFAPKALKDERTFTD
-1000 PFYIKN
+1000 FNQSKN
-1006 DFGDELFNNKEIE
+1006 MEEELRK
-1019 KDLRNIGWIP
+1019 IGWIP
-1029 GIDQVSFVETFMR
+1029 CIDQISFVDIFMR
-1042 KGVLNV
+1042 RKVNNV
-1048 FGTLWF
+1048 YGTLWF
-1054 ADDEMSSIIM
+1054 ANDDASSYLMSH
-1064 TKFMYNLIEQGEN
+1064 FIEKLVNQGEHQ
-1077 TDAVSAF
+1077 DAVAAF
-1084 SSAQRSIV
+1084 SETQRQYIKESREG
-1092 VDAKNNK
+1092 K
-1099 KIGSFS
+1099 KPLGNDY
-1105 IPHHP
+1105 PVPLHP
-1110 FLWAVGAVFGK
+1110 FFWAVGALFGK

>member
-1 MFRFAAAFLIS
+1 MFRFAAAFLVS
-12 FMLCTFPVQAA
+12 FMLCTLPVQAA

-43 AAKLFAQTA
+43 AARLFVQTA

-82 SAVKVYENLL
+82 SAVTIYENLL
-92 SNPGKT
+92 SNPGKAD
-98 EQGVLLKS
+98 QKILLKS

-192 QGNMGDFTGASENLA
+192 QGNMGDFASASESLTQA
-207 KARELAARISEPL
+207 KELAARISEPL

-412 PTVPKIDKTEALAE
+412 PTVPKIGKTEALAE
-426 AEKAYQSALLLAEQ
+426 AEKAYQSALQLAEQ

-465 DALEHYTFA
+465 EALEHYTFA

-509 ARLHGETQDVKYLEM
+509 ARLHEATQDVKYLEM

-545 MEFADTDKQK
+545 MEFADTNKQK
-555 LYDKLVT
+555 LYDKLVA
-562 LGRKQAKAESS
+562 LGRKQAKAEST
-573 VPVVVSVSADAS
+573 VPVVAPVPADAS

-595 TEEAEKQKATVQQ
+595 TEEAKKQRATVQQ
-608 LDQEYQT
+608 LDQDYQT
-615 FLTEWKEKYP
+615 LLAEWKEKYP

-647 DDQGL
+647 DDQIL
-652 IHYMELPDQ
+652 LHYMQLTDQ
-661 LIIVYI
+661 LIIVCI
-667 SKHGVDSRLVNIS
+667 SKDKVDSRIINVS
-680 QQELNNI
+680 QKELNDI
-687 IQREFLVEYI
+687 IQKKFLVEYI
-697 EGYGHK
+697 EGYGRNDDH
-703 KTTPTQKE
+703 QKE
-711 EQKYFDKSI
+711 ELYLNKSI
-720 FILSK
+720 SILSN
-725 LYTYLIDPIQDL
+725 LYTYLINPIQDL
-737 ISEKNRLYISA
+737 VLNKNRLYIS
-748 SGFLAQVPFSAL
+748 SDGFLAQVPFCAL
-760 VSGTHNG
+760 VSDIYNG

-774 QYDIGYIRPSF
+774 KYDIAYIRPSF
-785 IYTLNRDN
+785 IYTLNRAN
-793 PKGKVKKMLAV
+793 PKGKIKKMLAV

-813 MPLLLGTIS
+813 MRLLPGTIS

-834 QIEKTI
+834 QLEKTI
-840 GLEALKENQKTG
+840 GLEALKENEITKK
-852 EQESIIEYI
+852 QESIQEYI

-866 QLPNP
+866 ELPTP

-881 EKITNNTYEI
+881 DKINNNTYEI

-904 YSTLKPAIKAKN
+904 YSTLKPAIKKAKN
-916 KGTNIGD
+916 NGNLSDAWKR
-923 SWEKAIKMVERNL
+923 KIKMAEKNL

-945 LYLSSNPEDNIL
+945 LYLSSNLDDNIFD
-957 ENDINKEQDGLLTI
+957 NDIAKEQDGLLTM

-976 LPDSN
+976 LPDSQ
-981 FFNTRYVILS
+981 FINTRYVILS

-1000 PFYIKN
+1000 PLYIKN
-1006 DFGDELFNNKEIE
+1006 DFGDALFDDKEIE

-1029 GIDQVSFVETFMR
+1029 GIDQISFVETFMK

-1048 FGTLWF
+1048 YATLWF
-1054 ADDEMSSIIM
+1054 ADDKASAHLLSY
-1064 TKFMYNLIEQGEN
+1064 FMKELVSQGQEQ
-1077 TDAVSAF
+1077 DAVAAF
-1084 SSAQRSIV
+1084 SKAQRNFIT
-1092 VDAKNNK
+1092 DCKEGKNPL
-1099 KIGSFS
+1099 GYPS
-1105 IPHHP
+1105 PPLHP
-1110 FLWAVGAVFGK
+1110 YFWAVGALFGK

>member
-1 MFRFAAAFLIS
+1 MFRFAAAFLVS
-12 FMLCTFPVQAA
+12 FMLCTLPVQAA

-43 AAKLFAQTA
+43 AARLFVQTA

-82 SAVKVYENLL
+82 SAVTIYENLL
-92 SNPGKT
+92 SNPGKAD
-98 EQGVLLKS
+98 QKILLKS

-192 QGNMGDFTGASENLA
+192 QGNMGDFASASESLTQA
-207 KARELAARISEPL
+207 KELAARISEPL

-412 PTVPKIDKTEALAE
+412 PTVPKIGKTEALAE

-465 DALEHYTFA
+465 EALEHYTFA

-509 ARLHGETQDVKYLEM
+509 ARLHEATQDVKYLEM

-545 MEFADTDKQK
+545 MEFADTNKQK
-555 LYDKLVT
+555 LYDKLVA
-562 LGRKQAKAESS
+562 LGRKQAKAEST
-573 VPVVVSVSADAS
+573 VPVVAPVPADAS

-595 TEEAEKQKATVQQ
+595 TEEAKKQRATVQQ
-608 LDQEYQT
+608 LDQDYQT
-615 FLTEWKEKYP
+615 LLAEWKEKYP

-647 DDQGL
+647 DDQIL
-652 IHYMELPDQ
+652 LHYMQLTDQ
-661 LIIVYI
+661 LIIVCI
-667 SKHGVDSRLVNIS
+667 SKDKVDSRIINVS
-680 QQELNNI
+680 QKELNDI
-687 IQREFLVEYI
+687 IQKKFLVEYI
-697 EGYGHK
+697 EGYGRNDDH
-703 KTTPTQKE
+703 QKE
-711 EQKYFDKSI
+711 ELYLNKSI
-720 FILSK
+720 SILSN
-725 LYTYLIDPIQDL
+725 LYTYLINPIQDL
-737 ISEKNRLYISA
+737 VLNKNRLYIS
-748 SGFLAQVPFSAL
+748 SDGFLAQVPFFAL
-760 VSGTHNG
+760 VSDIYNG

-774 QYDIGYIRPSF
+774 KYDIAYIRPSF
-785 IYTLNRDN
+785 IYTLNRAN
-793 PKGKVKKMLAV
+793 PKGKIKKMLAV

-813 MPLLLGTIS
+813 MRLLPGTIS

-834 QIEKTI
+834 QLEKTI
-840 GLEALKENQKTG
+840 GLEALKENEITKK
-852 EQESIIEYI
+852 QESIQEYI

-866 QLPNP
+866 ELPTP

-881 EKITNNTYEI
+881 DKINNNTYEI

-904 YSTLKPAIKAKN
+904 YSTLKPAIKKAKN
-916 KGTNIGD
+916 NGNLSDAWKR
-923 SWEKAIKMVERNL
+923 KIKMAEKNL

-945 LYLSSNPEDNIL
+945 LYLSSNLDDNIFD
-957 ENDINKEQDGLLTI
+957 NDIAKEQDGLLTM

-976 LPDSN
+976 LPDSQ
-981 FFNTRYVILS
+981 FINTRYVILS

-1000 PFYIKN
+1000 PLYIKN
-1006 DFGDELFNNKEIE
+1006 DFGDALFDDKEIE

-1029 GIDQVSFVETFMR
+1029 GIDQISFVETFMK

-1048 FGTLWF
+1048 YATLWF
-1054 ADDEMSSIIM
+1054 ADDKASAHLLSY
-1064 TKFMYNLIEQGEN
+1064 FMKELVSQGQEQ
-1077 TDAVSAF
+1077 DAVAAF
-1084 SSAQRSIV
+1084 SKAQRNFIT
-1092 VDAKNNK
+1092 DCKEGKNPL
-1099 KIGSFS
+1099 GYPS
-1105 IPHHP
+1105 PPLHP
-1110 FLWAVGAVFGK
+1110 YFWAVGALFGK

>member
-1 MFRFAAAFLIS
+1 MFRFAAAFLVS
-12 FMLCTFPVQAA
+12 FMLCTLPVQAA

-43 AAKLFAQTA
+43 AAKLFVQTA
-52 DLLKKAKET
+52 DLLEKAKES

-67 LGNAAIAYMQAEDYA
+67 LGNAAIAYMQAEDYT
-82 SAVKVYENLL
+82 SAVKVYEKLL
-92 SNPGKT
+92 GKPGKT

-192 QGNMGDFTGASENLA
+192 QGNMGDFAGASENLA
-207 KARELAARISEPL
+207 KAKELAARINEPL
-220 TVAESDSNLGILYWE
+220 TLAESDSNLGILYWE
-235 RGDYPQALQLLNNS
+235 RGDYPQALQLLNGS

-365 CYREALDIYSQL
+365 CYREALDMYSQL

-465 DALEHYTFA
+465 EALEHYTFA

-608 LDQEYQT
+608 LDQDYQT

-647 DDQGL
+647 DDQIL
-652 IHYMELPDQ
+652 LHYMQLTDQ
-661 LIIVYI
+661 LVIVCI
-667 SKHGVDSRLVNIS
+667 SKDRVDSTIVNVSKKDIDNTIKTNFLVNYIELYGHNTDPTKEEDQQYMQNAIAILSDLYTWLIKPVHNKIINKKRIYFSTGGFIS
-680 QQELNNI
+680 QVPFCALISSVE
-687 IQREFLVEYI
+687 EDTPHFLVEDYEI
-697 EGYGHK
+697 GNIRSSFMAALTDINK
-703 KTTPTQKE
+703 K
-711 EQKYFDKSI
+711 KSTKTLLAAGNPSNSKI
-720 FILSK
+720 KMKNLDSAEAEVISVKNILGNDD
-725 LYTYLIDPIQDL
+725 LAIDIK
-737 ISEKNRLYISA
+737 IKNEA
-748 SGFLAQVPFSAL
+748 S
-760 VSGTHNG
+760 
-767 KPNFLIE
+767 
-774 QYDIGYIRPSF
+774 
-785 IYTLNRDN
+785 
-793 PKGKVKKMLAV
+793 
-804 ANPYNINFA
+804 
-813 MPLLLGTIS
+813 
-822 EVEKANNFLKVD
+822 
-834 QIEKTI
+834 
-840 GLEALKENQKTG
+840 
-852 EQESIIEYI
+852 
-861 SSIFP
+861 
-866 QLPNP
+866 
-871 PDRPTEKWFR
+871 EKWFKD
-881 EKITNNTYEI
+881 KICNSSYEY

-896 HGMPYSNT
+896 HGMPYSEVYYKYIIQYDSNLIKYKDKPKT
-904 YSTLKPAIKAKN
+904 IDNLKRARAFIEKQLPTL
-916 KGTNIGD
+916 
-923 SWEKAIKMVERNL
+923 
-936 NTQSPLNGF
+936 SPLNSY
-945 LYLSSNPEDNIL
+945 LYFADSD
-957 ENDINKEQDGLLTI
+957 DGTYDGLFTI
-971 KEIIE
+971 KEITEIPE
-976 LPDSN
+976 ES
-981 FFNTRYVILS
+981 FSNTRYVILS
-991 ACNTGVTFV
+991 ACNTGVTFA
-1000 PFYIKN
+1000 PSTLEDNQMIDFFSIKETESQLRKAGWLPN
-1006 DFGDELFNNKEIE
+1006 VDQISFVDVFMR
-1019 KDLRNIGWIP
+1019 RNIN
-1029 GIDQVSFVETFMR
+1029 
-1042 KGVLNV
+1042 NV
-1048 FGTLWF
+1048 YGTLWF
-1054 ADDEMSSIIM
+1054 ADDKASAYLLSNFI
-1064 TKFMYNLIEQGEN
+1064 KVLVSQGQEQ
-1077 TDAVSAF
+1077 DAIAAF
-1084 SSAQRSIV
+1084 SKTQRDFIT
-1092 VDAKNNK
+1092 DCKKGKNPL
-1099 KIGSFS
+1099 GYSY
-1105 IPHHP
+1105 PLHP
-1110 FLWAVGAVFGK
+1110 YFWAVGALFGK

>member
-1 MFRFAAAFLIS
+1 MFRFAAAFLVS
-12 FMLCTFPVQAA
+12 FMLCTLPVQAA

-43 AAKLFAQTA
+43 AARLFVQTA

-82 SAVKVYENLL
+82 SAVTIYENLL
-92 SNPGKT
+92 SNPGKAD
-98 EQGVLLKS
+98 QKILLKS

-192 QGNMGDFTGASENLA
+192 QGNMGDFASASESLTQA
-207 KARELAARISEPL
+207 KELAARISEPL

-412 PTVPKIDKTEALAE
+412 PTVPKIGKTEALAE

-465 DALEHYTFA
+465 EALEHYTFA

-509 ARLHGETQDVKYLEM
+509 ARLHEATQDVKYLEM

-545 MEFADTDKQK
+545 MEFADTNKQK
-555 LYDKLVT
+555 LYDKLVA
-562 LGRKQAKAESS
+562 LGRKQAKAEST
-573 VPVVVSVSADAS
+573 VPVVAPVPADAS

-595 TEEAEKQKATVQQ
+595 TEEAKKQRATVQQ
-608 LDQEYQT
+608 LDQDYQT
-615 FLTEWKEKYP
+615 LLAEWKEKYP
-625 GDAVIFESSA
+625 DDAVIFESSA

-647 DDQGL
+647 DDQIL
-652 IHYMELPDQ
+652 LHYMQLTDQ
-661 LIIVYI
+661 LIIVCI
-667 SKHGVDSRLVNIS
+667 SKDKVDSRIINVS
-680 QQELNNI
+680 QKELNDI
-687 IQREFLVEYI
+687 IQKKFLVEYI
-697 EGYGHK
+697 EGYGRNDDH
-703 KTTPTQKE
+703 QKE
-711 EQKYFDKSI
+711 ELYLNKSI
-720 FILSK
+720 SILSN
-725 LYTYLIDPIQDL
+725 LYTYLINPIQDL
-737 ISEKNRLYISA
+737 VLNKNRLYIS
-748 SGFLAQVPFSAL
+748 SDGFLAQVPFCAL
-760 VSGTHNG
+760 VSDIYNG

-774 QYDIGYIRPSF
+774 KYDIAYIRPSF
-785 IYTLNRDN
+785 IYTLNRAN
-793 PKGKVKKMLAV
+793 PKGKIKKMLAV

-813 MPLLLGTIS
+813 MRLLPGTIS

-834 QIEKTI
+834 QLEKTI
-840 GLEALKENQKTG
+840 GLEALKENEITKK
-852 EQESIIEYI
+852 QESIQEYI

-866 QLPNP
+866 ELPTP

-881 EKITNNTYEI
+881 DKINNNTYEI

-904 YSTLKPAIKAKN
+904 YSTLKPAIKKAKN
-916 KGTNIGD
+916 NGNLSDAWKR
-923 SWEKAIKMVERNL
+923 KIKMAEKNL

-945 LYLSSNPEDNIL
+945 LYLSSNLDDNIFD
-957 ENDINKEQDGLLTI
+957 NDIAKEQDGLLTM

-976 LPDSN
+976 LPDSQ
-981 FFNTRYVILS
+981 FINTRYVILS

-1000 PFYIKN
+1000 PLYIKN
-1006 DFGDELFNNKEIE
+1006 DFGDALFDDKEIE

-1029 GIDQVSFVETFMR
+1029 GIDQISFVETFMK

-1048 FGTLWF
+1048 YATLWF
-1054 ADDEMSSIIM
+1054 ADDKASAHLLSY
-1064 TKFMYNLIEQGEN
+1064 FMKELVSQGQEQ
-1077 TDAVSAF
+1077 DAVAAF
-1084 SSAQRSIV
+1084 SKAQRNFIT
-1092 VDAKNNK
+1092 DCKEGKNPL
-1099 KIGSFS
+1099 GYPS
-1105 IPHHP
+1105 PPLHP
-1110 FLWAVGAVFGK
+1110 YFWAVGALFGK